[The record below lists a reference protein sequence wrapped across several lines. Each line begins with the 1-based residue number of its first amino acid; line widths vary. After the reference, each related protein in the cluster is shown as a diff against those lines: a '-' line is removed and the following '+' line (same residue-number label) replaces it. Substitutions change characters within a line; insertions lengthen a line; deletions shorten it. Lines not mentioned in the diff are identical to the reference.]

1 MTATSF
7 FGVEALRK
15 SQSVAASQ
23 YFGKLAFIV
32 RFMNNEI
39 LPMFVGFVR
48 VLRPFGLP
56 RILHIPAFSVSI
68 VHKIVLENS

>member
-1 MTATSF
+1 MTAARIF
-7 FGVEALRK
+7 RVQALLI
-15 SQSVAASQ
+15 SQSVAVSQ

-39 LPMFVGFVR
+39 LRTFVGFVR

-56 RILHIPAFSVSI
+56 RILHIPAFLVSI
-68 VHKIVLENS
+68 VHKIVIENY